1 MGFLHNLREFASAC
15 CKPKEKRVPKKT
27 VNIRVKMDC
36 EGCVKKVKH
45 AVEKLEGVESFDV
58 NQKLQRVSV
67 TGYVDAKEVLEEVR
81 STGKTADN
89 WPFVPYNLVTYP
101 YVKGAYD
108 IKAPSGF
115 VRNVPHANADPKSP
129 EMKLMRLF
137 DDENPDHC
145 SIM

>member
-1 MGFLHNLREFASAC
+1 MGFRHNLREFLSAC
-15 CKPKEKRVPKKT
+15 GKPKEKRVPKKT

-36 EGCVKKVKH
+36 KGCVRKVKH
-45 AVEKLEGVESFDV
+45 AVEKLKGVESFDV

-67 TGYVDAKEVLEEVR
+67 TGYVDAKEVLEAVR
-81 STGKTADN
+81 RTGKTADN
-89 WPFVPYNLVTYP
+89 WPFVPYNLPAFP
-101 YVKGAYD
+101 YVQGAYD
-108 IKAPSGF
+108 VKAPSGF
-115 VRNVPHANADPKSP
+115 VRNVPNNADPKSP

>member
-1 MGFLHNLREFASAC
+1 
-15 CKPKEKRVPKKT
+15 
-27 VNIRVKMDC
+27 
-36 EGCVKKVKH
+36 
-45 AVEKLEGVESFDV
+45 ESFDV
-58 NQKLQRVSV
+58 NQKQQRVTV
-67 TGYVDAKEVLEEVR
+67 TGYVDSDEVLEEVR

-89 WPFVPYNLVTYP
+89 WSFVPYNLVAYP

-115 VRNVPHANADPKSP
+115 VRSVPDAVADPKSP

-137 DDENPDHC
+137 DDDNPDAC